1 MCRSLNII
9 FNFNQILKD
18 LLPFPFPKRLA
29 VGVSGGADS
38 LCLAFLLSRW
48 AFTKGVEIFVLTVDH
63 RLRPTSSEEAAYV
76 AEITKSWGLFPV
88 TLPLQ
93 NPPQRRLQE
102 TSRKQRYEAM
112 ALFCHDHA
120 IEFLLLAHHQE
131 DQLETFFMRLQ
142 EASGPWGLGG
152 MLPVTSFLGIYLC
165 RPLLSL
171 PKKILQEILKT
182 EGIKWREDA
191 SNQNTRFLRV
201 RMRQWMEK
209 LSETETLFWREEFL
223 KFHHK
228 KWADEKECNR
238 LLSEVCTWTQEAQ
251 ALVNL
256 KYWPQIPP
264 TLQEILLEKI
274 LRKVG
279 GVSPHPL
286 GREAKKNLLNILK
299 SPFPK
304 PTTLGGCLLRPQGNK
319 MLIDREW
326 QRIRPLP
333 LQDLQKSLL
342 WDGRFYLR
350 LSNTPL
356 SPHKY
361 LLIPQGKSFQ
371 QTGFSFSQKKS
382 KTLSSKASQSP
393 TLPSPSFPILSCENP
408 SFPSKNPSFERIR
421 WL

>member
-1 MCRSLNII
+1 
-9 FNFNQILKD
+9 
-18 LLPFPFPKRLA
+18 LPSPLPKRLA

-48 AFTKGVEIFVLTVDH
+48 GLNRGVKIFVLTVDH

-76 AEITKSWGLFPV
+76 AEITKAWGLFPV
-88 TLPLQ
+88 TLPLR

-102 TSRKQRYEAM
+102 TARKQRYETM
-112 ALFCHDHA
+112 ALFCHDHG

-142 EASGPWGLGG
+142 EESGTWGLGG
-152 MLPVTSFLGIYLC
+152 MLPLTSFLGIHLC

-182 EGIKWREDA
+182 EGIEWREDT

-201 RMRQWMEK
+201 RMRQWMWK
-209 LSETETLFWREEFL
+209 LSETEKDFWRREFL
-223 KFHHK
+223 KFYHK
-228 KWADEKECNR
+228 KCADEKECIH
-238 LLSEVCTWTQEAQ
+238 LLSKVCTWTQEAQ
-251 ALVNL
+251 ALVKL
-256 KYWPQIPP
+256 KYWLQTPP
-264 TLQEILLEKI
+264 NLQEILIEKI

-286 GREAKKNLLNILK
+286 SKEAKKNLLNTLK

-304 PTTLGGCLLRPQGNK
+304 TTTLGGCVLRPQGDQV
-319 MLIDREW
+319 LIDREW
-326 QRIRPLP
+326 QRILPFPLH
-333 LQDLQKSLL
+333 DFHKSLL

-350 LSNTPL
+350 LSDTPP

-361 LLIPQGKSFQ
+361 LLIPQGKAP
-371 QTGFSFSQKKS
+371 QTPV
-382 KTLSSKASQSP
+382 SSPA
-393 TLPSPSFPILSCENP
+393 SFPVFFCENSP
-408 SFPSKNPSFERIR
+408 FPPKNLSFESIR